1 MPIARTIKD
10 TLFHTYC
17 RARNLHPIWY
27 HVLNRKAKKMWRAHQ
42 SDSPNAHVQ
51 ELISSLRRDGVA
63 VTDVATL
70 FSGEMFD
77 AARQF
82 AVGSLKHPE
91 IQEEIK
97 QHERMILERVESG
110 GQRKG
115 AKKYLKDFIVEPYG
129 STTDEIIPDIRNP
142 FIRMNLDE
150 RVIRIA
156 ASYMGITPK
165 LRGFSLRLTLP
176 VPAGATEYFSQ
187 RWHRD
192 PEDRKMVKMFIYMT
206 DVLDDESGP
215 FIYIKESQPGGVR
228 GNLFPQH
235 PPAATYPEPGTV
247 ERLVPR
253 ELMKVCL
260 GRAGTI
266 VFADTSGLHKG
277 GYTTSAP
284 RLMYTGTF
292 YSLASLARHHLAVRD
307 DVSALSPL
315 ARYALE

>member
-1 MPIARTIKD
+1 MKDNIFRT
-10 TLFHTYC
+10 FC
-17 RARNLHPIWY
+17 RARNFHPVWY
-27 HVLNRKAKKMWRAHQ
+27 HVLNREAKKKWRAHQ
-42 SDSPNAHVQ
+42 SDTPGVPIQ
-51 ELISSLRRDGVA
+51 ELISSLHRDGVA

-70 FSGEMFD
+70 FSEELFD
-77 AARQF
+77 AARRF
-82 AVGSLKHPE
+82 ATESLARPE

-97 QHERMILERVESG
+97 RHERMIIERVKSG

-129 STTDEIIPDIRNP
+129 STTDERIPDIKNP

-156 ASYMGITPK
+156 GSYMGIAPK
-165 LRGFSLRLTLP
+165 LRGFSLRQTLP
-176 VPAGATEYFSQ
+176 VPAGAAEYFSQ

-192 PEDRKMVKMFIYMT
+192 PEDRKMLKMFIYMT
-206 DVLDDESGP
+206 DVLDEQSGP
-215 FIYIKESQPGGVR
+215 FIYIKGSQPGGVR

-235 PPAATYPEPGTV
+235 PPAATYPEAGAV
-247 ERLVPR
+247 EKVVPR

-260 GRAGTI
+260 GRAGTV

-277 GYTTSAP
+277 GYTISAP

-292 YSLASLARHHLAVRD
+292 YSLASLTRHHLAVRD